1 MPREILTQNDGIE
14 SVEEC
19 PWRSHYTSAVDAILD
34 TSLDECD
41 LLARR
46 AEETIVELK
55 DQRLKLIGIIDRFST
70 IAHKH
75 GLKRITFTPND
86 NVGVI
91 VHEMNASINDIL
103 GVFAGPTPSIDQLNG
118 ALPSNT
124 RKADTKAMLE
134 NAERILHNIDGR
146 LNYILIEIPARVE
159 KVAEEL
165 RFFCRLDQASH
176 FLECKKRLE
185 AIHYELVSREVNDEL
200 SLSQVLSLT
209 GNESFDALKSSLA
222 AAEKEI
228 KQIRGEELRIRKQ
241 QALEE
246 RAILAQEAKR
256 ESDRRNNAETVEAEE
271 KQILSLQRPS
281 NYILPLSTL
290 GLLIII
296 IDVLSGWAAFGVSM
310 ATLLFSIA
318 SGFLGVVVVA
328 RAIQQKRE
336 APKSFSDN
344 EVLLSFSIVLPLAF
358 VVLQFLSAI
367 LIAIVVFVFEPELPR
382 LVQAVIPFAS
392 WRQFFGFIILGPLAL
407 LTSCAATI
415 AVYYLSLIKPK
426 QHRREG

>member
-19 PWRSHYTSAVDAILD
+19 PWRSYYTSAVDAILD
-34 TSLDECD
+34 TSLEECD

-55 DQRLKLIGIIDRFST
+55 EQRLKLIGIIDRFSS

-91 VHEMNASINDIL
+91 VDEMNALINDIL

-146 LNYILIEIPARVE
+146 LSYILIEMPARVE

-165 RFFCRLDQASH
+165 RFFRRLDQASH
-176 FLECKKRLE
+176 FLECKQRLE
-185 AIHYELVSREVNDEL
+185 AIHYELASREVNDEL

-241 QALEE
+241 NELEE
-246 RAILAQEAKR
+246 QASLAEEAKL
-256 ESDRRNNAETVEAEE
+256 ELERRTNEEAAEAE
-271 KQILSLQRPS
+271 KKHILSLQRPIF
-281 NYILPLSTL
+281 YILPLTTL
-290 GLLIII
+290 ALLIII
-296 IDVLSGWAAFGVSM
+296 LDVLSERAAFGVSM
-310 ATLLFSIA
+310 ATLFFSIA
-318 SGFLGVVVVA
+318 SGLSGVILVA

-336 APKSFSDN
+336 APKFFLDN
-344 EVLLSFSIVLPLAF
+344 EVLVAFSILLPVAF

-367 LIAIVVFVFEPELPR
+367 LTGIVVFIFNTEPSR
-382 LVQAVIPFAS
+382 LTQAVSPYAS

-407 LTSCAATI
+407 LTSCTATI
-415 AVYYLSLIKPK
+415 AVYYLSLIKLKPYRMEK
-426 QHRREG
+426 